1 MKLPFFA
8 SFIIF
13 CTWLTFTLVRVRRK
27 EEHAND
33 AFWER
38 EALANSTRK
47 QPLDTLPYVTIPYEN
62 LPFSIMADDENVAE
76 YHRIMETLRDKK
88 IVNFTG
94 QTNTDLKLAY
104 GAPNITLLTSY
115 DQNYTT
121 LVRTLQKWAEL
132 LFATGYVNE
141 TVTLLEF
148 AVSTHTDVS
157 ATYRLL
163 ASIYHDKQEADKIE
177 HLKEIAA
184 GLKSAMR
191 PAILR
196 NLEEYSVA
204 TDTSVTG

>member
-47 QPLDTLPYVTIPYEN
+47 QSLDNLPYITIPYET
-62 LPFSIMADDENVAE
+62 LPFSIMTDDENVAE

-94 QTNTDLKLAY
+94 QTTTDLKLAY

-121 LVRTLQKWAEL
+121 LARTLQKWAEL
-132 LFATGYVNE
+132 LFHAGHVNE

-177 HLKEIAA
+177 LLKETAA

-191 PAILR
+191 PVILR
-196 NLEEYSVA
+196 NLEEHSVA
-204 TDTSVTG
+204 TDTSVT

>member
-163 ASIYHDKQEADKIE
+163 ASIYHDKQETDKIE
-177 HLKEIAA
+177 LLKETAA

>member
-38 EALANSTRK
+38 EALANNTRK

-132 LFATGYVNE
+132 LFQAGYVNE

-163 ASIYHDKQEADKIE
+163 ASIYHDKQETDKIE
-177 HLKEIAA
+177 LLKETAA

>member
-38 EALANSTRK
+38 EALANNTRK

-104 GAPNITLLTSY
+104 GAPNITLLTDY
-115 DQNYTT
+115 DQSYTV
-121 LVRTLQKWAEL
+121 LARTLQKWAEL
-132 LFATGYVNE
+132 LFKAGYVNE

-177 HLKEIAA
+177 LLKETAS

-191 PAILR
+191 PVILR

-204 TDTSVTG
+204 TDTSVT

>member
-47 QPLDTLPYVTIPYEN
+47 QSLDNLPYITIPYET
-62 LPFSIMADDENVAE
+62 LPFSIMTDDENVAE

-132 LFATGYVNE
+132 LFAAGYVNE

-177 HLKEIAA
+177 LLKETAA

-191 PAILR
+191 PVILR